1 MLMVKLTLSCFD
13 GESVNWF
20 KKKKILPKNSL
31 IGIKNLKIFIFFI
44 I

>member
-20 KKKKILPKNSL
+20 KKK
-31 IGIKNLKIFIFFI
+31 NLTKEQFDMYQES
-44 I
+44 